1 MSDEAFL
8 AVLVIGC
15 VTEAIIFYVVGFARG
30 LRAER
35 KWGRRG

>member
-1 MSDEAFL
+1 MSDEWFL

-15 VTEAIIFYVVGFARG
+15 LSEAVVFYVIGFARG

-35 KWGRRG
+35 KWRRG